1 MAIWLSI
8 TFIFWFFVWAS
19 LVAKLQHIKCAHI
32 TTTLIFWV
40 ITGGVP
46 VLIFKLV
53 G

>member
-8 TFIFWFFVWAS
+8 TFIFWFGVWAI
-19 LVAKLQHIKCAHI
+19 LVGKSGDIKCGHI
-32 TTTLIFWV
+32 LAALILWAV
-40 ITGGVP
+40 TGGVP

>member
-8 TFIFWFFVWAS
+8 TFIFWFSIWAR
-19 LVAKLQHIKCAHI
+19 LIVKLEDIKCGHI
-32 TTTLIFWV
+32 IAALILWAV
-40 ITGGVP
+40 TGVVP